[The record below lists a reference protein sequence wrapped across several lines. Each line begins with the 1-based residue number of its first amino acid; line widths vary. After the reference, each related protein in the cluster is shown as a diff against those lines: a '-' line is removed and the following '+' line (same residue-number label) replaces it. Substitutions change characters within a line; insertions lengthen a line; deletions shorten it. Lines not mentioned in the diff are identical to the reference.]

1 MIVIDWQ
8 IAMLLLLAAGLATYI
23 RLKDTPAVI
32 LFKDDKVIIAGVAV
46 AVETF
51 FVALVAAILTAWV
64 LADQSG
70 VVVTEIGGFAA
81 ICGAALGG
89 MATVRAVLNVAMPAP
104 KT

>member
-32 LFKDDKVIIAGVAV
+32 LFADGKIVMAGVAV

-51 FVALVAAILTAWV
+51 FVALVAAMLTAWV

-70 VVVTEIGGFAA
+70 VYITELGGFAA
-81 ICGAALGG
+81 ISGAALGG
-89 MATVRAVLNVAMPAP
+89 MATVRAVLNLTVNKA
-104 KT
+104 

>member
-8 IAMLLLLAAGLATYI
+8 IAMLLILAGGLATYI

-32 LFKDDKVIIAGVAV
+32 LFKDDKIIIAGVVV

-51 FVALVAAILTAWV
+51 VVATVAAMLTAWV
-64 LADQSG
+64 LAEQSG
-70 VVVTEIGGFAA
+70 VYITEVGGFAA

-89 MATVRAVLNVAMPAP
+89 MATVRAALNLSIAKA
-104 KT
+104 